1 MTPLTRRD
9 ILAHQQQVPWPNLRQ
24 IEQDLLLCRAMTALF
39 DDAFLKTQIAMRGGT
54 LLHKVHLAQASRYS
68 EDIDLVVIGD
78 RPDDHVRKAINR
90 VLLNVPGR
98 PSSSAWQAVKLAVR
112 NAVKPSKVLRVI
124 YRVPS
129 VSDPG
134 GMPLEFAIE
143 ANVTERKSYRPI
155 SSLPFRYLFRDELV
169 ATTVNGFEIHEML
182 GTKMRA
188 LFQRRRGRD
197 LFDLYWALTKAGTPV
212 DPVEII
218 ELFLYYLQQEGT
230 VATRDEFIGLLQSHL
245 NDRGFLTDM
254 NALLRTGIDYDPVV
268 AGDYVIGSLLK
279 LLPEKIHYEMPG
291 YFVW

>member
-1 MTPLTRRD
+1 MTPLVQRD

-24 IEQDLLLCRAMTALF
+24 VEQDLLLCRAMTALF

-54 LLHKVHLAQASRYS
+54 LLHKVHLAPAARYS

-78 RPDDHVRKAINR
+78 RPDEHVRKAINR
-90 VLLNVPGR
+90 VLLGVLGR
-98 PSSSAWQAVKLAVR
+98 PTSSAWQAVKLAVR

-129 VSDPG
+129 VADPRG
-134 GMPLEFAIE
+134 TPLEIVIE

-155 SSLPFRYLFRDELV
+155 SLLPFSYLFRDEMV

-197 LFDLYWALTKAGTPV
+197 LFDLYWALTEAGTPV
-212 DPVEII
+212 NPAEII

-254 NALLRTGIDYDPVV
+254 NALLRTGIAYDPIA

-279 LLPEKIHYEMPG
+279 LLPEKNTL
-291 YFVW
+291 

>member
-1 MTPLTRRD
+1 MTPLTQRD

-24 IEQDLLLCRAMTALF
+24 VEQDLLLCRAMTALF

-54 LLHKVHLAQASRYS
+54 LLHKVHLAPASRYS

-78 RPDDHVRKAINR
+78 RPDEHIRKAINR
-90 VLLNVPGR
+90 VLLGVLGR
-98 PSSSAWQAVKLAVR
+98 PTSSAWQAVKLAVR

-124 YRVPS
+124 YRVSS
-129 VSDPG
+129 VADPRG
-134 GMPLEFAIE
+134 TPLEIVIE

-155 SSLPFRYLFRDELV
+155 SLLPFGYLFRDEIV
-169 ATTVNGFEIHEML
+169 STTVNGFEIHEML

-197 LFDLYWALTKAGTPV
+197 LFDLYWALTEAGTPV
-212 DPVEII
+212 NPAEII

-254 NALLRTGIDYDPVV
+254 NALLRTGIAYDPIA

-279 LLPEKIHYEMPG
+279 LLPEKNTL
-291 YFVW
+291 

>member
-1 MTPLTRRD
+1 MTPLTQRD

-24 IEQDLLLCRAMTALF
+24 VEQDLLLCRAMTALF

-54 LLHKVHLAQASRYS
+54 LLHKVHLAPASRYS

-78 RPDDHVRKAINR
+78 RPDEHVRKAINR
-90 VLLNVPGR
+90 VLLGVLGR
-98 PSSSAWQAVKLAVR
+98 PTSSAWQAVKLAVR

-124 YRVPS
+124 YRLPS
-129 VSDPG
+129 VSDPRG
-134 GMPLEFAIE
+134 TPLEIVIE

-155 SSLPFRYLFRDELV
+155 SLLPFGYLFRDEMV

-197 LFDLYWALTKAGTPV
+197 LFDLYWALTEAGTPV
-212 DPVEII
+212 NPAEII
-218 ELFLYYLQQEGT
+218 DLFLYYLQQEGT

-254 NALLRTGIDYDPVV
+254 NALLRTGIAYDSVV
-268 AGDYVIGSLLK
+268 AGDFVIRNLLQ
-279 LLPEKIHYEMPG
+279 LLPE
-291 YFVW
+291 

>member
-1 MTPLTRRD
+1 MTPLTQRD

-24 IEQDLLLCRAMTALF
+24 VEQDLLLCRAMTALF

-54 LLHKVHLAQASRYS
+54 LLHKVHLAPASRYS

-78 RPDDHVRKAINR
+78 RPDEHVRKAINR
-90 VLLNVPGR
+90 VLLGVLGR
-98 PSSSAWQAVKLAVR
+98 PTSSAWQAVKLAVR

-129 VSDPG
+129 VAEPR
-134 GMPLEFAIE
+134 GMPLEIVIE

-155 SSLPFRYLFRDELV
+155 SLLPFSYLFRDEIV

-197 LFDLYWALTKAGTPV
+197 LFDLYWALTEAETPV
-212 DPVEII
+212 NPAEII

-230 VATRDEFIGLLQSHL
+230 VAKRDEFIGLLQSHL

-254 NALLRTGIDYDPVV
+254 NALLRTGIAYDPIA
-268 AGDYVIGSLLK
+268 AGDYVIGCLLK
-279 LLPEKIHYEMPG
+279 LLPEKNTL
-291 YFVW
+291 

>member
-1 MTPLTRRD
+1 MTPLVQRD

-24 IEQDLLLCRAMTALF
+24 VEQDLLLCRAMTALF

-54 LLHKVHLAQASRYS
+54 LLHKVHLAPASRYS

-78 RPDDHVRKAINR
+78 RPDEHVRKAINR
-90 VLLNVPGR
+90 VLLGVLGR
-98 PSSSAWQAVKLAVR
+98 PTSSAWQAVKLAVR

-129 VSDPG
+129 VADPR
-134 GMPLEFAIE
+134 GMPLEIVIE

-155 SSLPFRYLFRDELV
+155 SLLPFSYLFRDEIV

-197 LFDLYWALTKAGTPV
+197 LFDLYWALTEAGTPV
-212 DPVEII
+212 NPAEII

-254 NALLRTGIDYDPVV
+254 NALLRTGIAYDPIA

-279 LLPEKIHYEMPG
+279 LLPEKNTL
-291 YFVW
+291 

>member
-1 MTPLTRRD
+1 MTTLTQRD
-9 ILAHQQQVPWPNLRQ
+9 ILAHQQQVQWPNLRQ
-24 IEQDLLLCRAMTALF
+24 VEQDLLLCRAMTALF
-39 DDAFLKTQIAMRGGT
+39 DDAFLKTQVAMRGGT
-54 LLHKVHLAQASRYS
+54 LLHKVHLAPASRYS

-78 RPDDHVRKAINR
+78 RPDEHVRKAINR
-90 VLLNVPGR
+90 VLLGVLGR
-98 PSSSAWQAVKLAVR
+98 PTSSAWQAVKLAVR

-129 VSDPG
+129 VSDPR
-134 GMPLEFAIE
+134 GMPLEIVIE

-155 SSLPFRYLFRDELV
+155 SLLPFSYLFRDEMV

-197 LFDLYWALTKAGTPV
+197 LFDLYWALTEAGTPV
-212 DPVEII
+212 NPAEII

-254 NALLRTGIDYDPVV
+254 NALLRTGIAYDPVV
-268 AGDYVIGSLLK
+268 AGDYVIGSLLS
-279 LLPEKIHYEMPG
+279 LLPEQA
-291 YFVW
+291 

>member
-1 MTPLTRRD
+1 MTPLSQRD

-24 IEQDLLLCRAMTALF
+24 VEQDLLLCRAMTALF

-54 LLHKVHLAQASRYS
+54 LLHKVHLAPASRYS
-68 EDIDLVVIGD
+68 EDIDLVVIGN
-78 RPDDHVRKAINR
+78 RPDEHVRKAINR
-90 VLLNVPGR
+90 VLLNVLGR
-98 PSSSAWQAVKLAVR
+98 PNSSAWQAVKLAVR

-129 VSDPG
+129 VADPRG
-134 GMPLEFAIE
+134 TPLEIVIE

-155 SSLPFRYLFRDELV
+155 SLLPFSYLFRDEMV

-197 LFDLYWALTKAGTPV
+197 LFDLYWALTEAGTPV
-212 DPVEII
+212 NPVEII

-230 VATRDEFIGLLQSHL
+230 VATRNEFMGLLQSHL

-254 NALLRTGIDYDPVV
+254 NALLRTGIAYDPVV
-268 AGDYVIGSLLK
+268 AGDYVIRNLLQ
-279 LLPEKIHYEMPG
+279 LLPE
-291 YFVW
+291 

>member
-1 MTPLTRRD
+1 MTPLTQRD

-24 IEQDLLLCRAMTALF
+24 VEQDLLLCRAMTALF
-39 DDAFLKTQIAMRGGT
+39 DDTFLKTQVAMRGGT
-54 LLHKVHLAQASRYS
+54 LLHKVHLAPASRYS

-78 RPDDHVRKAINR
+78 RPDEHVRKAINR
-90 VLLNVPGR
+90 VLLNVLGR
-98 PSSSAWQAVKLAVR
+98 PTSSAWQAVKLAVR

-124 YRVPS
+124 YRVSS
-129 VSDPG
+129 VADPRG
-134 GMPLEFAIE
+134 TPLEIVIE

-155 SSLPFRYLFRDELV
+155 SLLPFSYLFRDEIV

-197 LFDLYWALTKAGTPV
+197 LFDLYWALTEAGTPV
-212 DPVEII
+212 NPAEII

-254 NALLRTGIDYDPVV
+254 NALLRTGIAYDPVV
-268 AGDYVIGSLLK
+268 AGDYVIGSLLS
-279 LLPEKIHYEMPG
+279 LLPEQA
-291 YFVW
+291 

>member
-1 MTPLTRRD
+1 MTPLTQRD

-24 IEQDLLLCRAMTALF
+24 VEQDLLLCRAMTALF

-54 LLHKVHLAQASRYS
+54 LLHKVHLAPASRYS

-78 RPDDHVRKAINR
+78 RPDEHVRKAINR
-90 VLLNVPGR
+90 VLLGVLGR
-98 PSSSAWQAVKLAVR
+98 PTSSAWQAVKLAVR
-112 NAVKPSKVLRVI
+112 NAVKPSKVLRVN

-129 VSDPG
+129 VADPRG
-134 GMPLEFAIE
+134 TPLEIVIE

-155 SSLPFRYLFRDELV
+155 SLLPFAYLFRDEMV

-197 LFDLYWALTKAGTPV
+197 LFDLYWALTEAVTPV
-212 DPVEII
+212 NPAEII

-254 NALLRTGIDYDPVV
+254 NALLRTGIAYDPVA

-279 LLPEKIHYEMPG
+279 LLPEKNTL
-291 YFVW
+291 

>member
-1 MTPLTRRD
+1 MTPLTQRD

-24 IEQDLLLCRAMTALF
+24 VEQDLLLCRTMTALF
-39 DDAFLKTQIAMRGGT
+39 DDVFLKTQIAMRGGT
-54 LLHKVHLAQASRYS
+54 LLHKVHLAPASRYS

-78 RPDDHVRKAINR
+78 RPDEHVRKAINR
-90 VLLNVPGR
+90 VLLGVLGR
-98 PSSSAWQAVKLAVR
+98 PTSSAWQAVKLAVR
-112 NAVKPSKVLRVI
+112 NAVKPSKVLRVN

-129 VSDPG
+129 VADPR
-134 GMPLEFAIE
+134 GMPLEIVIE

-155 SSLPFRYLFRDELV
+155 SLLPFSYLFRDEIV

-197 LFDLYWALTKAGTPV
+197 LFDLYWALTEAGTPV
-212 DPVEII
+212 NPAEII

-254 NALLRTGIDYDPVV
+254 NALLRTGIAYDPIA
-268 AGDYVIGSLLK
+268 AGDYVISSLLK
-279 LLPEKIHYEMPG
+279 LLPEKNTL
-291 YFVW
+291 

>member
-24 IEQDLLLCRAMTALF
+24 VEQDLLLCRTMTALF

-54 LLHKVHLAQASRYS
+54 LLHKVHLAPASRYS

-90 VLLNVPGR
+90 VLLNVLGR

-112 NAVKPSKVLRVI
+112 NAVKPSKVLRVN
-124 YRVPS
+124 YRVSS

-134 GMPLEFAIE
+134 GMPLEIVIE
-143 ANVTERKSYRPI
+143 ANVTERKSCRPI
-155 SSLPFRYLFRDELV
+155 SELPFSYLYRDEIV
-169 ATTVNGFEIHEML
+169 TTTVNGFEIHEML

-197 LFDLYWALTKAGTPV
+197 LFDLYWALTEAGTPV
-212 DPVEII
+212 NPAEII
-218 ELFLYYLQQEGT
+218 ELFLYYLQQEGI
-230 VATRDEFIGLLQSHL
+230 VATRDEFIGLLQGHL

-254 NALLRTGIDYDPVV
+254 NALLRTGIAYDPVA

-279 LLPEKIHYEMPG
+279 LLPEKHTL
-291 YFVW
+291 

>member
-1 MTPLTRRD
+1 MTPLTQRD

-24 IEQDLLLCRAMTALF
+24 VEQDLLLCRAMTALF

-54 LLHKVHLAQASRYS
+54 LLHKVHLAPASRYS

-78 RPDDHVRKAINR
+78 RPDEHVRKAINR
-90 VLLNVPGR
+90 VLLGVLGR
-98 PSSSAWQAVKLAVR
+98 PTSSAWQAVKLAVR

-129 VSDPG
+129 VADPRG
-134 GMPLEFAIE
+134 TPLEIVIE

-155 SSLPFRYLFRDELV
+155 SLLPFSYLFRDEMV

-197 LFDLYWALTKAGTPV
+197 LFDLYWALTEAGTPV
-212 DPVEII
+212 NPVEII

-254 NALLRTGIDYDPVV
+254 NALLRTGIAYDPIA

-279 LLPEKIHYEMPG
+279 LLPEKNTL
-291 YFVW
+291 

>member
-1 MTPLTRRD
+1 MTPLTQRD

-24 IEQDLLLCRAMTALF
+24 VEQDLLLCRAMTALF

-54 LLHKVHLAQASRYS
+54 LLHKVHLAPASRYS

-78 RPDDHVRKAINR
+78 RPDEHVRKAINR
-90 VLLNVPGR
+90 VLLGVLGR
-98 PSSSAWQAVKLAVR
+98 PTSSAWQAVKLVVR

-129 VSDPG
+129 VAEPRG
-134 GMPLEFAIE
+134 TPLEIVIE

-155 SSLPFRYLFRDELV
+155 SLLPFSYLFRDEIV

-197 LFDLYWALTKAGTPV
+197 LFDLYWALTEAGTPV
-212 DPVEII
+212 NPEEII
-218 ELFLYYLQQEGT
+218 ELFLYYLQQEDT

-254 NALLRTGIDYDPVV
+254 NALLRTGIAYDPIA

-279 LLPEKIHYEMPG
+279 LLPEKNTL
-291 YFVW
+291 

>member
-1 MTPLTRRD
+1 MTPLTQRD

-24 IEQDLLLCRAMTALF
+24 VEQDLLLCRAMTALF
-39 DDAFLKTQIAMRGGT
+39 DDAFLQTQIAMRGGT
-54 LLHKVHLAQASRYS
+54 LLHKVHLAPASRYS

-78 RPDDHVRKAINR
+78 RPDEHVRKAINR
-90 VLLNVPGR
+90 VLLGVLGR
-98 PSSSAWQAVKLAVR
+98 PTSSAWQAVKLAVR

-129 VSDPG
+129 VAEPR
-134 GMPLEFAIE
+134 GMPLEIVIE

-155 SSLPFRYLFRDELV
+155 SLLPFSYLFRDEIV

-197 LFDLYWALTKAGTPV
+197 LFDLYWALTEAGTPV
-212 DPVEII
+212 NPEEII

-254 NALLRTGIDYDPVV
+254 NALLRTGIAYDPIA

-279 LLPEKIHYEMPG
+279 LLPEKNTL
-291 YFVW
+291 

>member
-1 MTPLTRRD
+1 MTPLTQRD

-24 IEQDLLLCRAMTALF
+24 VEQDLLLCRAMTALF

-54 LLHKVHLAQASRYS
+54 LLHKVHLAPASRYS

-78 RPDDHVRKAINR
+78 RPDEHVRKAINR
-90 VLLNVPGR
+90 VLLGVLGR
-98 PSSSAWQAVKLAVR
+98 PTSSAWQAVKLAVR

-124 YRVPS
+124 YRVHS
-129 VSDPG
+129 VADPR
-134 GMPLEFAIE
+134 GMPLEIVIE

-155 SSLPFRYLFRDELV
+155 SLLPFSYLFRDEIV
-169 ATTVNGFEIHEML
+169 ATTVNGFEMHEML

-197 LFDLYWALTKAGTPV
+197 LFDLYWALTEAGTPV
-212 DPVEII
+212 NPAEII

-254 NALLRTGIDYDPVV
+254 NALLRTGIAYDPIA

-279 LLPEKIHYEMPG
+279 LLPEKNML
-291 YFVW
+291 

>member
-1 MTPLTRRD
+1 MTPLVQRD

-24 IEQDLLLCRAMTALF
+24 VEQDLLLCRAMTALF

-54 LLHKVHLAQASRYS
+54 LLHKVHLAPASRYS

-78 RPDDHVRKAINR
+78 RPDEHVRKAINR
-90 VLLNVPGR
+90 VLLGVLGR
-98 PSSSAWQAVKLAVR
+98 PTSSAWQTVKLAVR

-129 VSDPG
+129 VADPRG
-134 GMPLEFAIE
+134 TPLEIVIE

-155 SSLPFRYLFRDELV
+155 SLLPFSYLFRDEMV

-197 LFDLYWALTKAGTPV
+197 LFDLYWALTEAGTPV
-212 DPVEII
+212 NPAEII

-254 NALLRTGIDYDPVV
+254 NALLRTGIAYDPIA
-268 AGDYVIGSLLK
+268 AGDYVIGSLLS
-279 LLPEKIHYEMPG
+279 LLPEQA
-291 YFVW
+291 

>member
-1 MTPLTRRD
+1 MTPLVQRD

-24 IEQDLLLCRAMTALF
+24 VEQDLLLCRAMTALF

-54 LLHKVHLAQASRYS
+54 LLHKVHLAPASRYS

-78 RPDDHVRKAINR
+78 RPDEHVRKAINR
-90 VLLNVPGR
+90 VLLGVLGR
-98 PSSSAWQAVKLAVR
+98 PTSSAWQAVKLAVR
-112 NAVKPSKVLRVI
+112 NAVKLSKVLRVI

-129 VSDPG
+129 VADPRG
-134 GMPLEFAIE
+134 TPLEIVIE

-155 SSLPFRYLFRDELV
+155 SLLPFSYLFRDEIV

-197 LFDLYWALTKAGTPV
+197 LFDLYWALTEAGTPV
-212 DPVEII
+212 NPAEII

-245 NDRGFLTDM
+245 NNRGFLTDM
-254 NALLRTGIDYDPVV
+254 NALLRTGIAYDPIA

-279 LLPEKIHYEMPG
+279 LLPEKNTL
-291 YFVW
+291 

>member
-1 MTPLTRRD
+1 MTPLTQRD

-24 IEQDLLLCRAMTALF
+24 VEQDLLLCRAMTALF

-54 LLHKVHLAQASRYS
+54 LLHKVHLAPASRYS

-78 RPDDHVRKAINR
+78 RPDEHIRKAINR
-90 VLLNVPGR
+90 VLLGVLGR
-98 PSSSAWQAVKLAVR
+98 PTSSAWQAVKLAVR

-129 VSDPG
+129 VADPRG
-134 GMPLEFAIE
+134 TPLEIVIV

-155 SSLPFRYLFRDELV
+155 SLLPFGYLFRDEMV

-197 LFDLYWALTKAGTPV
+197 LFDLYWALTEAGTPV
-212 DPVEII
+212 NPAEII

-254 NALLRTGIDYDPVV
+254 NALLRTGIHYDPIA
-268 AGDYVIGSLLK
+268 AGDYVIGNLLK
-279 LLPEKIHYEMPG
+279 LLPEKNT
-291 YFVW
+291 

>member
-1 MTPLTRRD
+1 MTPLTQRD

-24 IEQDLLLCRAMTALF
+24 VEQDLLLCRAMTALF

-54 LLHKVHLAQASRYS
+54 LLHKVHLAPASRYS

-78 RPDDHVRKAINR
+78 RPDEHVRKAINR
-90 VLLNVPGR
+90 VLLGVLGR
-98 PSSSAWQAVKLAVR
+98 PTSSAWQAVRLAVR

-129 VSDPG
+129 VADPRG
-134 GMPLEFAIE
+134 TPLEVVIE

-155 SSLPFRYLFRDELV
+155 SLLPFSYLFRDEIV

-197 LFDLYWALTKAGTPV
+197 LFDLYWALTEAGTPV
-212 DPVEII
+212 NPAEII

-254 NALLRTGIDYDPVV
+254 NALLRTGIAYDPVV
-268 AGDYVIGSLLK
+268 AGDFVIGSLLK
-279 LLPEKIHYEMPG
+279 LLPEKNTL
-291 YFVW
+291 

>member
-1 MTPLTRRD
+1 MTPLTQRD

-24 IEQDLLLCRAMTALF
+24 VEQDLLLCRAMTALF
-39 DDAFLKTQIAMRGGT
+39 DDAFLKTQVAMRGGT
-54 LLHKVHLAQASRYS
+54 LLHKVHLAPASRYS

-78 RPDDHVRKAINR
+78 RPDEHVRKAINR
-90 VLLNVPGR
+90 VLLGVLGR
-98 PSSSAWQAVKLAVR
+98 PTSSAWQAVKLAVR
-112 NAVKPSKVLRVI
+112 NVVKPSKVLRVI

-129 VSDPG
+129 VAEPR
-134 GMPLEFAIE
+134 GMPLEIVIE

-155 SSLPFRYLFRDELV
+155 SLLPFSYLFRDEIV

-197 LFDLYWALTKAGTPV
+197 LFDLYWALTEAETPV
-212 DPVEII
+212 NPAEII

-254 NALLRTGIDYDPVV
+254 NALLRTGIAYDPIA

-279 LLPEKIHYEMPG
+279 LLPEINTL
-291 YFVW
+291 

>member
-1 MTPLTRRD
+1 MTPLTQRD

-39 DDAFLKTQIAMRGGT
+39 DDGFLKTQVAMRGGT
-54 LLHKVHLAQASRYS
+54 LLHKVHLAPASRYS

-78 RPDDHVRKAINR
+78 RPDEHVRKAINR
-90 VLLNVPGR
+90 VLLGVLGR
-98 PSSSAWQAVKLAVR
+98 PTSSAWQAVKLAVR

-129 VSDPG
+129 VTDPRG
-134 GMPLEFAIE
+134 TPLEIVIE

-155 SSLPFRYLFRDELV
+155 SLLPFSYLFRDEMV

-197 LFDLYWALTKAGTPV
+197 LFDLYWALTEAGT
-212 DPVEII
+212 
-218 ELFLYYLQQEGT
+218 
-230 VATRDEFIGLLQSHL
+230 
-245 NDRGFLTDM
+245 
-254 NALLRTGIDYDPVV
+254 LLRTGIAYDPIA

-279 LLPEKIHYEMPG
+279 LLPEKNTL
-291 YFVW
+291 

>member
-1 MTPLTRRD
+1 MTPLTQRD

-24 IEQDLLLCRAMTALF
+24 VEQDLLLCRAMTALF
-39 DDAFLKTQIAMRGGT
+39 DDGFLKTQIAMRGGT
-54 LLHKVHLAQASRYS
+54 LLHKVHLAPASRYS

-78 RPDDHVRKAINR
+78 RPDEHIRKAINR
-90 VLLNVPGR
+90 VLLGVLGR
-98 PSSSAWQAVKLAVR
+98 PTSSAWQAVKLAVR

-129 VSDPG
+129 VADPRG
-134 GMPLEFAIE
+134 TPLEIVIE

-155 SSLPFRYLFRDELV
+155 SLLPFSYLFRDEMV

-197 LFDLYWALTKAGTPV
+197 LFDLYWALTEAGTPV
-212 DPVEII
+212 NPAEII

-254 NALLRTGIDYDPVV
+254 NALLRTGIAYDPVV
-268 AGDYVIGSLLK
+268 AGDFVISNLLQ
-279 LLPEKIHYEMPG
+279 LLHE
-291 YFVW
+291 

>member
-1 MTPLTRRD
+1 MTPLTQRD

-24 IEQDLLLCRAMTALF
+24 VEQDLLLCRAMTALF
-39 DDAFLKTQIAMRGGT
+39 DDEFLKTQIAMRGGT
-54 LLHKVHLAQASRYS
+54 LLHKVHLAPASRYS

-78 RPDDHVRKAINR
+78 RPDEHIRKAINR
-90 VLLNVPGR
+90 VLIGVLGR
-98 PSSSAWQAVKLAVR
+98 PTSSAWQAVKLAVR

-129 VSDPG
+129 VADPRG
-134 GMPLEFAIE
+134 TPLEIVIE

-155 SSLPFRYLFRDELV
+155 SLLPFSYLFRDEMV

-197 LFDLYWALTKAGTPV
+197 LFDLYWALTEAGTPV
-212 DPVEII
+212 NPVEII

-254 NALLRTGIDYDPVV
+254 NALLRTGIAYDPIA

-279 LLPEKIHYEMPG
+279 LLPEKNTL
-291 YFVW
+291 

>member
-1 MTPLTRRD
+1 MTPLTQRD

-24 IEQDLLLCRAMTALF
+24 VEQDLLLCRAMTALF

-54 LLHKVHLAQASRYS
+54 LLHKVHLAPASRYS

-78 RPDDHVRKAINR
+78 RPDEHVRKAINR
-90 VLLNVPGR
+90 VLLGVLGR
-98 PSSSAWQAVKLAVR
+98 PTSLAWQAVKLAVR

-129 VSDPG
+129 VADPR
-134 GMPLEFAIE
+134 GMPLEIVIE

-155 SSLPFRYLFRDELV
+155 SLLPFSYLFRDEIV
-169 ATTVNGFEIHEML
+169 ATTVNGFEMHEML

-197 LFDLYWALTKAGTPV
+197 LFDLYWALTEAETPV
-212 DPVEII
+212 NPAEII

-254 NALLRTGIDYDPVV
+254 NALLRTGIAYDPVV
-268 AGDYVIGSLLK
+268 AGDFVIRNLLK
-279 LLPEKIHYEMPG
+279 LLPEKNTL
-291 YFVW
+291 

>member
-1 MTPLTRRD
+1 MTPLTQRD

-24 IEQDLLLCRAMTALF
+24 VEQDLLLCRAMTALF

-54 LLHKVHLAQASRYS
+54 LLHKVHLAPASRYS

-78 RPDDHVRKAINR
+78 RPDEHIRKAINR
-90 VLLNVPGR
+90 VLLGVLGR
-98 PSSSAWQAVKLAVR
+98 PTSSAWQAVKLAVR

-124 YRVPS
+124 YRVSS
-129 VSDPG
+129 VADPRG
-134 GMPLEFAIE
+134 TPLEIVIE

-155 SSLPFRYLFRDELV
+155 SLLPFGYLFRDEIV

-197 LFDLYWALTKAGTPV
+197 LFDLYWALTEAGTPV
-212 DPVEII
+212 NPAEII

-254 NALLRTGIDYDPVV
+254 NALLRTGIAYDPIA

-279 LLPEKIHYEMPG
+279 LLPEKNTL
-291 YFVW
+291 

>member
-1 MTPLTRRD
+1 MTPLTQRD

-24 IEQDLLLCRAMTALF
+24 VEQDLLLCRAMTALF

-54 LLHKVHLAQASRYS
+54 LLHKVHLAPASRYS

-78 RPDDHVRKAINR
+78 RPDEHVRKAINR
-90 VLLNVPGR
+90 VLLGVLGR
-98 PSSSAWQAVKLAVR
+98 PTSSAWQAVKLAVR
-112 NAVKPSKVLRVI
+112 NAVKPSKVLRVN

-129 VSDPG
+129 VADPRG
-134 GMPLEFAIE
+134 TPLEIVIE

-155 SSLPFRYLFRDELV
+155 SLLPFSYLFRDEMV

-197 LFDLYWALTKAGTPV
+197 LFDLYWALTEAGTPV
-212 DPVEII
+212 NPAEII

-254 NALLRTGIDYDPVV
+254 NALLRTGIAYDPVV
-268 AGDYVIGSLLK
+268 AGDFVISNLLQ
-279 LLPEKIHYEMPG
+279 LLHE
-291 YFVW
+291 

>member
-1 MTPLTRRD
+1 MTPLTQRD

-39 DDAFLKTQIAMRGGT
+39 DDGFLKTQVAMRGGT
-54 LLHKVHLAQASRYS
+54 LLHKVHLAPASRYS

-78 RPDDHVRKAINR
+78 RPDEHVRKAINR
-90 VLLNVPGR
+90 VLLGVLGR
-98 PSSSAWQAVKLAVR
+98 PTSSAWQAVKLAVR

-129 VSDPG
+129 VTDPRG
-134 GMPLEFAIE
+134 TPLEIVIE

-155 SSLPFRYLFRDELV
+155 SLLPFSYLFRDEMV

-197 LFDLYWALTKAGTPV
+197 LFDLYWALTEAGTPV
-212 DPVEII
+212 NPAEII

-254 NALLRTGIDYDPVV
+254 NALLRTGIAYDPIA

-279 LLPEKIHYEMPG
+279 LLPEKNTL
-291 YFVW
+291 

>member
-1 MTPLTRRD
+1 MTPLTQRD

-39 DDAFLKTQIAMRGGT
+39 DDGFLKTQVAMRGGT
-54 LLHKVHLAQASRYS
+54 LLHKVHLAPASRYS

-78 RPDDHVRKAINR
+78 RPDEHVRKAINR
-90 VLLNVPGR
+90 VLLGVLGR
-98 PSSSAWQAVKLAVR
+98 PTSSAWQAVKLAVR

-129 VSDPG
+129 VTDPRG
-134 GMPLEFAIE
+134 TPLEIVIE

-155 SSLPFRYLFRDELV
+155 SLLPFSYLFRDEMV

-197 LFDLYWALTKAGTPV
+197 LFDLYWALTEAGTPV
-212 DPVEII
+212 NPVEII

-254 NALLRTGIDYDPVV
+254 NALLRTGIAYDPIA

-279 LLPEKIHYEMPG
+279 LLPEKNTL
-291 YFVW
+291 

>member
-1 MTPLTRRD
+1 MTPLVQRD

-24 IEQDLLLCRAMTALF
+24 VEQDLLLCRAMTALF

-54 LLHKVHLAQASRYS
+54 LLHKVHLAPASRYS

-78 RPDDHVRKAINR
+78 RPDEHVRKAINR
-90 VLLNVPGR
+90 VLLGVLGR
-98 PSSSAWQAVKLAVR
+98 PTSSAWQAVKLAVR

-129 VSDPG
+129 VADPRG
-134 GMPLEFAIE
+134 TPLEIVIE

-155 SSLPFRYLFRDELV
+155 SLLPFSYLFRDEIV

-197 LFDLYWALTKAGTPV
+197 LFDLYWALTEAGTPV
-212 DPVEII
+212 NPEEII

-254 NALLRTGIDYDPVV
+254 NALLRTGIAYDPVA
-268 AGDYVIGSLLK
+268 AGDYVIDSLLK
-279 LLPEKIHYEMPG
+279 LLPEKNTL
-291 YFVW
+291 